1 MNMQYPF
8 EPLYIP
14 PPERTR
20 HVTPEKRLMVAVLE
34 EALLIL
40 RRGER
45 RERKPFGEAREWL
58 MSEGTAGL
66 FSYRNICD
74 VLDLDADRIRN
85 LFVPADRS
93 DPAVVIA
100 PSDRGLRGASKGGK
114 YPPEE
119 RRSDRAADC
128 GRRAGHQESA
138 RRGRR
143 AGAENARADDTAEG
157 RGATVQAGGDG
168 GRG

>member
-1 MNMQYPF
+1 MTGELVKDGADAMNTQYPF

-40 RRGER
+40 RRGEQL
-45 RERKPFGEAREWL
+45 ERKPFGEAREWL

-100 PSDRGLRGASKGGK
+100 PSDRGLRGASKGG
-114 YPPEE
+114 
-119 RRSDRAADC
+119 RMV
-128 GRRAGHQESA
+128 GRRGDRSA
-138 RRGRR
+138 QPITGVEKDTRKPARHGRR
-143 AGAENARADDTAEG
+143 AGAGSAR
-157 RGATVQAGGDG
+157 
-168 GRG
+168 